1 MNDQTW
7 ARPLALPENQ
17 RKSSLKSVRP
27 LKFDADN
34 ACSLG
39 LHFRWLDG
47 SPESYILKWLDT
59 DLPAVNLA
67 GWQVT
72 FLELSFPGGV
82 IAPSHRHP
90 GFVLGYVLEGKYRFH
105 VEGAPEAVLT
115 VGHVF
120 YEPPGCLHLPSGSV
134 SATRPARVLAL
145 AFSKKGKE
153 LVTPP

>member
-1 MNDQTW
+1 MNTRREFCRVCIANAILGCLPPTV
-7 ARPLALPENQ
+7 ARSQ
-17 RKSSLKSVRP
+17 FGSSVVYRQ
-27 LKFDADN
+27 
-34 ACSLG
+34 
-39 LHFRWLDG
+39 
-47 SPESYILKWLDT
+47 

-82 IAPSHRHP
+82 IAASHRHP

-115 VGHVF
+115 VGDVF
-120 YEPPGCLHLPSGSV
+120 YEPPGCLHLPSGSA